1 VFVVCR
7 RMSTTEA
14 TSFLS
19 TVEPTDS
26 MRDRD
31 VEQVGHVMNLSRMWA
46 HLPNLH
52 KGLMDLMAQAAT
64 AASLTFRQR
73 GVLVVACAS
82 TLGDSY
88 CSLVWGTRLANAA
101 GAEVAGGMLRGD
113 DEPLAETERALARW
127 ARAVTR
133 DPNATGSGDVQDLRT
148 VGYDDAQILA
158 LTTFVALRA
167 AFASVN
173 DALGV
178 RPDGEATEAAPPAVR
193 DAVTYGRPSAEP
205 RA

>member
-1 VFVVCR
+1 MFVVCR
-7 RMSTTEA
+7 RMSTIEA
-14 TSFLS
+14 TSFLG

-31 VEQVGHVMNLSRMWA
+31 VEQVGHVMNLSRTWA
-46 HLPNLH
+46 HLPDLH
-52 KGLMDLMAQAAT
+52 KGLMDLMAQAAA

-101 GAEVAGGMLRGD
+101 SPEVAGGVLRGD
-113 DEPLAETERALARW
+113 DEPLSETDRALARW

-133 DPNATGSGDVQDLRT
+133 DPNATGPADVQELRA
-148 VGYDDAQILA
+148 VGYDDARILA

-178 RPDGEATEAAPPAVR
+178 RPDREATEAAPPAVR
-193 DAVTYGRPSAEP
+193 DAVSYGRPA
-205 RA
+205 ATT